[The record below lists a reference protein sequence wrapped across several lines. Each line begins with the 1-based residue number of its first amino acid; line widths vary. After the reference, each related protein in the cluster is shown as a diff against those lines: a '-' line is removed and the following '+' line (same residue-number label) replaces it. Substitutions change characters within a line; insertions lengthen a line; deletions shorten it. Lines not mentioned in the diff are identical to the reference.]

1 MQLNETQSTNK
12 NVRPTKKKL
21 NVRPNETKKK
31 KEVLVKNS
39 IIERFVANGEHK
51 HTFQI
56 ALKFYVAHIFA
67 SL

>member
-1 MQLNETQSTNK
+1 MKHSLQTKMYVLLKKELN
-12 NVRPTKKKL
+12 VDPTKQKQ
-21 NVRPNETKKK
+21 K
-31 KEVLVKNS
+31 KEVLVKNF